1 MKKNILITGVPGV
14 GKTTFIKKI
23 CGLLIP
29 YNLVGFFTEE
39 IREGG
44 VRKGFAL
51 EALRGGRGV
60 LAGVAVASPFRVG
73 RYGVDVRGFEKF
85 LAKLDLNDTRHRI
98 LVIDEIGKME
108 CFSDKFI
115 RLLDGALASDR
126 LVIATIALK
135 GGGFIAEVKKR
146 ADVDLYDIT
155 RENRD
160 LLVPKMVDRVRACL
174 DY

>member
-23 CGLLIP
+23 CGLLMP
-29 YNLVGFFTEE
+29 YNPVGFYTEE

-51 EALRGGRGV
+51 EGLRGGRGV

-73 RYGVDVRGFEKF
+73 KYGVDVRGFEKF
-85 LAKLDLNDTRHRI
+85 LEKLDLNDARNRI

-108 CFSDKFI
+108 CFSDKYI
-115 RLLDGALASDR
+115 RLLDKALASDR

-146 ADVDLYDIT
+146 VDVDLYEIT

-160 LLVPKMVDRVRACL
+160 LLVPKMVDRIRACL
-174 DY
+174 NS

>member
-51 EALRGGRGV
+51 EGLRGGRGV

-73 RYGVDVRGFEKF
+73 RYGVDVRSFEKF
-85 LAKLDLNDTRHRI
+85 LEKLDLNDTRHRI

-126 LVIATIALK
+126 LIIATIALK

-146 ADVDLYDIT
+146 ADVDLYEIT

-160 LLVPKMVDRVRACL
+160 LLVPKMVDMVRACL